1 MAPLYEE
8 LCTELKWPVD
18 KPLLAKMQANN
29 EEKFKK
35 LDETLKDAEENL
47 GETEITDALYAKAEY
62 LCQIGDKVCTD
73 NSFDFV
79 SVNRIK
85 TPYDYYYCLVIIDE
99 MSWCLEGFIALLWW
113 LFLYILKMYF
123 SFHFQEKAL
132 TVFLLA
138 YEKAVAL
145 GYKLDILFYQIRI
158 GLFYLDNDLITR
170 NIDKAKT

>member
-1 MAPLYEE
+1 M
-8 LCTELKWPVD
+8 
-18 KPLLAKMQANN
+18 
-29 EEKFKK
+29 
-35 LDETLKDAEENL
+35 
-47 GETEITDALYAKAEY
+47 TDALYARAEY

-73 NSFDFV
+73 NSFDLV

-123 SFHFQEKAL
+123 FFPFPGKSPDCVPPRIWESSSPRLQA
-132 TVFLLA
+132 
-138 YEKAVAL
+138 
-145 GYKLDILFYQIRI
+145 GYHILSNSI